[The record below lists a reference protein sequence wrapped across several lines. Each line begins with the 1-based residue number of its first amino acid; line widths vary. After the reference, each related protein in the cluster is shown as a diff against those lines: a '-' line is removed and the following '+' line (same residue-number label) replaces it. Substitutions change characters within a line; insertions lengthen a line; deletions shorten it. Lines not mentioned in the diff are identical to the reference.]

1 MSFTTY
7 FTTYIRVNILID
19 VLDVNDYL
27 LIRAVYP
34 QALCVSVCWY
44 QVKVRAKA
52 KKFKRQA

>member
-7 FTTYIRVNILID
+7 FTTYIRVSILID

-34 QALCVSVCWY
+34 QALCVSVC
-44 QVKVRAKA
+44 
-52 KKFKRQA
+52 